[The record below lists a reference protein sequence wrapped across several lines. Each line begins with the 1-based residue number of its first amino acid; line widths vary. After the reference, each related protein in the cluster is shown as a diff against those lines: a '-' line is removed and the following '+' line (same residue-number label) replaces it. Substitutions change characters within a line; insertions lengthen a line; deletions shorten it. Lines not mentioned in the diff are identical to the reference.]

1 MNTLYFKKLS
11 ITVLMASLGFL
22 SLSAIAG
29 QDGNQRLMIEQVIK
43 LQQQTKATEA
53 ARQHA
58 AAIKA
63 EECRKQMEQ
72 GKNATGN

>member
-1 MNTLYFKKLS
+1 MNTLYLKKLS
-11 ITVLMASLGFL
+11 VTLLMASLGFL

-29 QDGNQRLMIEQVIK
+29 QDSNQRLMIEQTIK
-43 LQQQTKATEA
+43 QQQQSKATEA

-63 EECRKQMEQ
+63 EECKKQTEH
-72 GKNATGN
+72 GKDAGGN